1 MSQMN
6 GKRILAIAIL
16 LSLNSPAIAQM
27 IDIYSR
33 PFQTERTRTYDVLHY
48 RVHLI
53 FDEDTRSFSGS
64 NAITMTPL
72 SDNFKE
78 LSLDAETFVV
88 DSVHNAAG
96 EMLSF
101 IQRPHSLQVRL
112 SRTYAYTDTL
122 RFTVFYHASNVD
134 IDSEA
139 YGMSASYDLGIDFK
153 DETDENPQLIN
164 TLSFPEGARHWMP
177 SYDHPND
184 RASHETLLTVR
195 PEYRALS
202 NGRLVFVKEEE
213 NGLMTW
219 HWHQE
224 LPHPTYLYVAVA
236 GPYVILEDS
245 LRQIPVNY
253 WVYPKD
259 VDDAMRSFE
268 RTPEILEF
276 MEELYGVPYPWTKFD
291 QITIP
296 GIGGGAEST
305 TATVLGHVTIHD
317 EHAEQDYPSDWL
329 VAHEAAHHWFG
340 NLVSYRDW
348 SQTWISESFATW
360 SEYAWACHAH
370 GSDECS
376 VNLQSKKDAYF
387 REANDRY
394 RRPVVFEHWQYPNQN
409 FDRHTYQKGA
419 VILEMLRGILGP
431 ANFKRSIQRFLN
443 DHAFQPVHTY
453 DLITAIKDATGQNME
468 WFFDQW
474 IYSAGHPE
482 ITVTQNWDTSGKLT
496 LTVEQSQDMVSPYVY
511 RIPVNIRIHTDSG
524 VQEEQIWLSER
535 TNTFEFQIDS
545 RPRFVRFDADGTLLA
560 DWSFE
565 KDVADLQYQLVQDNV
580 AGRRRAALDLEAQA
594 AQTGVRRGL
603 SDCAASDPFWDV
615 RMTCLN
621 VLSRSIAEND
631 AGLFTASIRD
641 PHSRV
646 RAAAVRGLGEL
657 GSEEYI
663 ELLIEFYRNDTS
675 YFARAEALRSLG
687 KIGDPTIVQ
696 FLEEAAQDSSPRNVT
711 RLAAEWALERFD

>member
-1 MSQMN
+1 M
-6 GKRILAIAIL
+6 RIRTIAIAL
-16 LSLNSPAIAQM
+16 LLLLKGAAIAQTV
-27 IDIYSR
+27 DLYSR
-33 PFQTERTRTYDVLHY
+33 PFQAERIRTYDVLHY
-48 RVHLI
+48 RVQLV
-53 FDEDTRSFSGS
+53 FDEDTKSFSGS
-64 NAITMTPL
+64 NTITMTPL
-72 SDNFKE
+72 SDSFTE
-78 LSLDAETFVV
+78 LYLDAETFVV

-96 EMLSF
+96 EVLSF
-101 IQRPHSLQVRL
+101 LQEPHNLQVIL
-112 SRTYAYTDTL
+112 SRPYAYMDTL
-122 RFTVFYHASNVD
+122 QFTVYYHASNVD
-134 IDSEA
+134 IDSEV
-139 YGMSASYDLGIDFK
+139 YGMPESYDLGIDFK

-164 TLSFPEGARHWMP
+164 TLSFPQGARHWMP

-184 RASHETLLTVR
+184 RASHETLLTVKS
-195 PEYRALS
+195 EYKALS
-202 NGRLVFVKEEE
+202 NGRLVSVTEEE

-219 HWHQE
+219 HWNQE

-245 LRQIPVNY
+245 LRSIPVNY

-259 VDDAMRSFE
+259 VENAMRSFE

-276 MEELYGVPYPWTKFD
+276 MEELYGVQYPWIKYD

-317 EHAEQDYPSDWL
+317 QHAEQDYPSDWL

-370 GSDECS
+370 GSDECA

-394 RRPVVFEHWQYPNQN
+394 RRPVVFEHWQFPNQN

-431 ANFKRSIQRFLN
+431 VNFQRSIHRFLTN
-443 DHAFQPVHTY
+443 HAFQPVHTY
-453 DLITAIKDATGQNME
+453 DFITAIKDATGQNME

-482 ITVTQNWDTSGKLT
+482 ITVTQTWDESGMLT
-496 LTVEQSQDMVSPYVY
+496 LKVEQSQDMASPFVY
-511 RIPVNIRIHTDSG
+511 KIPVDIRIHTESG
-524 VQEEQIWLSER
+524 IQEKHIWLSER
-535 TNTFEFQIDS
+535 SNTFEFHVDS
-545 RPRFVRFDADGTLLA
+545 RPHLVRFDARGTLLA
-560 DWSFE
+560 NWSFE
-565 KDVADLQYQLVQDNV
+565 KEASELRYQLVHDDA
-580 AGRRRAALDLEAQA
+580 AGRRRAALDLEAHA
-594 AQTGVRRGL
+594 AETEVRSGL
-603 SDCAASDPFWDV
+603 SDCAVSDPFWNV
-615 RMTCLN
+615 RMTCLD
-621 VLSRSIAEND
+621 VLSRSIADSD
-631 AGLFTASIRD
+631 AGLFSESTQD
-641 PHSRV
+641 PNSRV

-657 GSEEYI
+657 GSEEHSD
-663 ELLIEFYRNDTS
+663 LLIEFYRNDTS

-687 KIGDPTIVQ
+687 KIGDSTIVQ
-696 FLEEAAQDSSPRNVT
+696 FLEEAVQDSSPRNVI
-711 RLAAEWALERFD
+711 RSAAEWALEQFD

>member
-1 MSQMN
+1 MI
-6 GKRILAIAIL
+6 GIRILAIAFL
-16 LSLNSPAIAQM
+16 LSLNSAAIAQT

-33 PFQTERTRTYDVLHY
+33 PFQAERTRTYDVLHY

-53 FDEDTRSFSGS
+53 FDEDTKSFSGS
-64 NAITMTPL
+64 NTITMTPL
-72 SDNFKE
+72 SDTFTE

-96 EMLSF
+96 EILSF
-101 IQRPHSLQVRL
+101 FQEPHYLQVRL
-112 SRTYAYTDTL
+112 SRTYAYMDTL
-122 RFTVFYHASNVD
+122 WFTVYYHASNVD

-153 DETDENPQLIN
+153 DETDENPRLIN

-195 PEYRALS
+195 PEYKALS
-202 NGRLVFVKEEE
+202 NGRLVSVTEEE

-224 LPHPTYLYVAVA
+224 LPHPSYLYVAVA

-376 VNLQSKKDAYF
+376 VNLQGKKDAYF

-482 ITVTQNWDTSGKLT
+482 ITVTQNWDTLGTLT
-496 LTVEQSQDMVSPYVY
+496 LTVEQSQDMVSPFVY
-511 RIPVNIRIHTDSG
+511 RIPVNIRIHADSE
-524 VQEEQIWLSER
+524 VQEERIWLSER
-535 TNTFEFQIDS
+535 TNTFEFQIDG

-560 DWSFE
+560 DWSFK
-565 KDVADLQYQLVQDNV
+565 KDVADLQYQLVQDDA
-580 AGRRRAALDLEAQA
+580 AGRRRAALDLEAHV
-594 AQTGVRRGL
+594 AQTEVRTGL
-603 SDCAASDPFWDV
+603 SDCAASDPFWNV
-615 RMTCLN
+615 RRTCLD
-621 VLSRSIAEND
+621 VLSRSIAD
-631 AGLFTASIRD
+631 SDIGLFSESIQD

-646 RAAAVRGLGEL
+646 RAAAVRGLGDL
-657 GSEEYI
+657 GSEKYSD
-663 ELLIEFYRNDTS
+663 LLIEFYRNDTS

-687 KIGDPTIVQ
+687 KIGDPMIVQ
-696 FLEEAAQDSSPRNVT
+696 FLEEAAQDSSPRNVI
-711 RLAAEWALERFD
+711 RLAAEWALDQFD